1 GRDGVDPKAVDV
13 IAVEPED
20 SAVEQEVR
28 DLVASVVEDER
39 APVGML
45 ALPGVGVLVEVGAV
59 EVNEPVRIAREMRR
73 HPVENHADAAPVEM
87 VDEGHELPWPSIAA
101 RGGKVADRPIPP
113 RRGEQRRHHGEELS
127 VRKAHLTDVVRKLVR
142 QLAVVEEPVTL
153 VRHAAPGAE
162 MHFVDRQRLA
172 ERGGAAARVEPCLV
186 APSEVVEAG
195 YD

>member
-73 HPVENHADAAPVEM
+73 DPVEDHADAAPVEM

-101 RGGKVADRPIPP
+101 RGGKVADRLIPP
-113 RRGEQRRHHGEELS
+113 RAVARTLPHG
-127 VRKAHLTDVVRKLVR
+127 
-142 QLAVVEEPVTL
+142 
-153 VRHAAPGAE
+153 HAAAVHE
-162 MHFVDRQRLA
+162 
-172 ERGGAAARVEPCLV
+172 
-186 APSEVVEAG
+186 
-195 YD
+195 